1 MAGRLQMAGNCR
13 TSKKMN
19 HGLLQRIDRAATGWL
34 KKPEDLIAET
44 ACSSSRPNALV
55 IALWNPR

>member
-1 MAGRLQMAGNCR
+1 MAGNRR